1 MTMKLTFLGTGTS
14 VGVPTI
20 GCTCRVC
27 SSTDPHDKRLRASVL
42 VESGD
47 TRVLVDCGPDFRQQ
61 MLGREFK
68 KIDAVLL
75 THEHYDHVGGID
87 DLRPF
92 CTFGE
97 VDVYADGNTIGDLRR
112 RIPYCF
118 GESKYPGV
126 PKINL
131 SLVEPH
137 RPFSIGSID
146 VLPIQVM
153 HGKLPILGYR
163 FGDLVYITDMKTI
176 RKEEMEYLKDV
187 KILIVNA
194 LRFSPE
200 HHSHM
205 TVNEAMEFIRM
216 VSPEKTYFTHM
227 GHDIGLHEEVNR
239 QLPDDMDLAYDGQMI
254 EF

>member
-1 MTMKLTFLGTGTS
+1 MMKLTFLGTGTS

-97 VDVYADGNTIGDLRR
+97 VDVYADGNTVGDLRR

-131 SLVEPH
+131 SVVEPH
-137 RPFSIGSID
+137 RQFSIGSID

-176 RKEEMEYLKDV
+176 RKEEMEYLKGV

-216 VSPEKTYFTHM
+216 VSPQKTYFTHM

>member
-1 MTMKLTFLGTGTS
+1 MKLTFLGTGTS

-97 VDVYADGNTIGDLRR
+97 VDVYADGNTVGDLRR

-126 PKINL
+126 PKINR
-131 SLVEPH
+131 SVVEPH

-176 RKEEMEYLKDV
+176 RKEEMEYLKGV

>member
-1 MTMKLTFLGTGTS
+1 MKLTFLGTGTS

-97 VDVYADGNTIGDLRR
+97 VDVYADGNTVGDLRR

-131 SLVEPH
+131 SVVEPH
-137 RPFSIGSID
+137 RQFSIGSID

-176 RKEEMEYLKDV
+176 RKEEMEYLKGV

-216 VSPEKTYFTHM
+216 VSPQKTYFTHM

>member
-1 MTMKLTFLGTGTS
+1 MKLTFLGTGTS

-97 VDVYADGNTIGDLRR
+97 VDVYADRNTVGDLRR

-131 SLVEPH
+131 SVVEPH

-176 RKEEMEYLKDV
+176 RKEEMEYLKGV

-205 TVNEAMEFIRM
+205 TVNDTLESIRM
-216 VSPEKTYFTHM
+216 VRPEKTYFTHM

>member
-1 MTMKLTFLGTGTS
+1 MKLTFLGTGTS

-97 VDVYADGNTIGDLRR
+97 VDVHADGNTVGDLRR

-131 SLVEPH
+131 SVVEPH

-176 RKEEMEYLKDV
+176 RKEEMEYLKGV

-216 VSPEKTYFTHM
+216 VSPQKTYFTHM

>member
-1 MTMKLTFLGTGTS
+1 MKLTFLGTGTS

-97 VDVYADGNTIGDLRR
+97 VDVYADRNTVGDLRR

-131 SLVEPH
+131 SVVEPH

-176 RKEEMEYLKDV
+176 RKEEMEYLKGV

-216 VSPEKTYFTHM
+216 ISPEETYFTHM

>member
-1 MTMKLTFLGTGTS
+1 MKLTFLGTGTS

-97 VDVYADGNTIGDLRR
+97 VGVYADGNTVGDLRR

-131 SLVEPH
+131 SVVEPH

-176 RKEEMEYLKDV
+176 RKEEMEYLKGV

>member
-1 MTMKLTFLGTGTS
+1 M
-14 VGVPTI
+14 
-20 GCTCRVC
+20 
-27 SSTDPHDKRLRASVL
+27 
-42 VESGD
+42 
-47 TRVLVDCGPDFRQQ
+47 
-61 MLGREFK
+61 
-68 KIDAVLL
+68 
-75 THEHYDHVGGID
+75 
-87 DLRPF
+87 
-92 CTFGE
+92 
-97 VDVYADGNTIGDLRR
+97 
-112 RIPYCF
+112 
-118 GESKYPGV
+118 
-126 PKINL
+126 
-131 SLVEPH
+131 EPH

-176 RKEEMEYLKDV
+176 RKEEMEYLKGV

-216 VSPEKTYFTHM
+216 VSPQKTYFTHM

-239 QLPDDMDLAYDGQMI
+239 QLPDDMDLAYDGQTI

>member
-1 MTMKLTFLGTGTS
+1 MKLTFLGTGTS

-47 TRVLVDCGPDFRQQ
+47 ARVLVDCGPDFRQQ

-97 VDVYADGNTIGDLRR
+97 VDVYADGNTVGDLRR

-131 SLVEPH
+131 SVVEPH

-176 RKEEMEYLKDV
+176 RKEEMEYLKGV

-216 VSPEKTYFTHM
+216 VSPQKTYFTHM